1 MGKHWNRLRRSLSRR
16 WREWRLPRGY
26 ERLGTRYGGWW
37 LDTTLVGPQPLL
49 IDCGLGEDISFP
61 AAFLQRFS
69 GARVIG
75 VDPNPRSL
83 AYCRAHCPAGME
95 ILPNAFW
102 TTAGESIVF
111 HLPRAQ
117 DNLPKGADGV
127 SGSLDPSHEYV
138 EGGERIETQSVD
150 LDSLLSRAGRTE
162 CAVLKLDVE
171 GAEYALLDALVSSG
185 RIRAAR
191 QILVEFHHGV
201 TSHTPDDTRRIAES
215 LEAAGFRLIHT
226 EGRNYI
232 FRRDFAQ

>member
-1 MGKHWNRLRRSLSRR
+1 MGKHWNRLKRSLGRR

-37 LDTTLVGPQPLL
+37 IDTRIVGPQALL

-61 AAFLQRFS
+61 TAFLRRFA

-83 AYCRAHCPAGME
+83 AYCRAHCPPGMD
-95 ILPNAFW
+95 ILANALW
-102 TTAGESIVF
+102 TTSGETVTF
-111 HLPRAQ
+111 HLPRSR
-117 DNLPKGADGV
+117 NHLPKGADGV

-138 EGGERIETQSVD
+138 EGGERIETQTID
-150 LDSLLSRAGRTE
+150 LDTLLARAGRIE
-162 CAVLKLDVE
+162 CDVLKLDIE
-171 GAEYALLDALVSSG
+171 GAEYALLDALVASG

-191 QILVEFHHGV
+191 QVLVEFHHGV
-201 TSHTPDDTRRIAES
+201 TRHVPEDTRRIVDS
-215 LEAAGFRLIHT
+215 LAATGFRLIHT

-232 FRRDFAQ
+232 FRRDPGP